1 MATKEEMI
9 KGLDALEDLLKEQ
22 AQLGKDG
29 LIFIFEHN
37 LWKEFMEYHAKK
49 YIDREI
55 PEKIYGYTLFELK
68 KIIDFA
74 KSRGWEK

>member
-37 LWKEFMEYHAKK
+37 LWKEFMKYHTKEYLERKK
-49 YIDREI
+49 
-55 PEKIYGYTLFELK
+55 
-68 KIIDFA
+68 
-74 KSRGWEK
+74 